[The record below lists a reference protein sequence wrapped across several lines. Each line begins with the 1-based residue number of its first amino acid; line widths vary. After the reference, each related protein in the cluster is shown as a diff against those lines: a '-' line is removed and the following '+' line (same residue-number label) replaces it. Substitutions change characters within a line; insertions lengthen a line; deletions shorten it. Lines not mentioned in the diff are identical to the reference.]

1 MGSDSFFID
10 DSTPHAGIIVS
21 GNTLVREQTSGWV
34 TLRATHA
41 LTSNCRTFAVRIV
54 DVGQSSDGSGLMIGL
69 LPKLP
74 SSAVA
79 LLGTKYI
86 SELGGWCLSRAGD
99 CYGTWKCDRIPFT
112 AGSVVEFEVDFATKT
127 VHVVC
132 GKEVAVGHIASLSE
146 AEEVYPAISLYYT
159 GQKVV
164 ML

>member
-1 MGSDSFFID
+1 MGADTFTID
-10 DSTPHAGIIVS
+10 NTTPHAGIIVES
-21 GNTLVREQTSGWV
+21 NTLTREQTTGWV
-34 TLRATHA
+34 TLRATRP
-41 LTSNCRTFAVRIV
+41 LTTTNRTFAVRII
-54 DVGQSSDGSGLMIGL
+54 DVGQSSDGSGLMLGL
-69 LPKLP
+69 LPRLP
-74 SSAVA
+74 TAAVA

-132 GKEVAVGHIASLSE
+132 GKDSAVGHIASLGD
-146 AEEVYPAISLYYT
+146 AEEVFPAVSMYYT